1 MKQCKEPGCN
11 NKPFNEYCH
20 YHQYR
25 LYMKGGR
32 LYKPKPP
39 KKRKAIPKESKKRK
53 EEGKTY
59 KQIKDELRTEMIANG
74 NYNCFFC
81 GKPMEDEKGF
91 HHCKGR
97 DGSYLTD
104 RKYLKP
110 AHNQCHVWDYHQARV
125 KDLILQPWYG
135 EFLNRL
141 KELDIDLY
149 RKEIKKQD
157 KSELDL

>member
-1 MKQCKEPGCN
+1 MKLCKECN
-11 NKPFNEYCH
+11 NAVFGGGYCK
-20 YHQYR
+20 YHQYKR
-25 LYMKGGR
+25 KMLGGDLYER
-32 LYKPKPP
+32 KPP

-53 EEGKTY
+53 LEGKTY
-59 KQIKDELRTEMIANG
+59 KQIKDELRAEMKAEG
-74 NYNCFFC
+74 TYNCFFC

-149 RKEIKKQD
+149 RKEINKQN

>member
-1 MKQCKEPGCN
+1 MKLCKECN
-11 NKPFNEYCH
+11 NTVFGGGYCK
-20 YHQYR
+20 YHQYKR
-25 LYMKGGR
+25 KMLGGDLYER
-32 LYKPKPP
+32 KPP

-74 NYNCFFC
+74 TYNCFFC
-81 GKPMEDEKGF
+81 GKPMGDEKGF
-91 HHCKGR
+91 HHTKGR

-110 AHNQCHVWDYHQARV
+110 AHNQCHVWDYHQADIETLMQ
-125 KDLILQPWYG
+125 KEWYSD
-135 EFLNRL
+135 FLNRL
-141 KELDIDLY
+141 KELDINLY
-149 RKEIKKQD
+149 NKEIKKQD